1 MLFNSFEFV
10 FVFLPITWGMTI
22 LLARWRT
29 PRAAM
34 FSLVAAS
41 LFFYGWWN
49 PAYLLLL
56 AGSIGFNFT
65 LARFLTRR
73 DEAAGAL
80 RPRALLS
87 FGVFVNLAV
96 LAYFKYFDFF
106 VGSVRGAL
114 DLGYNE
120 IHIVLP
126 LAISFFTFQQITY
139 LIGVYRGEFE
149 ETSLL
154 RYSLFVT
161 FFPQL
166 IAGPIVHYREMLPQ
180 YLRRSCFDIDAK
192 NVSIGLTIFV
202 VGLFKKVAIAD
213 EIAIYATPVFDAAK
227 VGTSVSFLEGW
238 GAALA
243 YTFQLYFDFSGY
255 SDMAVG
261 LAYLF
266 GLRLTL
272 NFYSPYQALNI
283 IEFWRRWHISL
294 SRFLRD
300 YLYIPLGGNQKGTPS
315 RYRNLLV
322 TMILGGLWHG
332 AGWTFVAWGFLHGL
346 YLVVNHV
353 WRYARRVWGIE
364 GGGSVART
372 ASWALTF
379 AAVVFAWVLFRAE
392 TVDAALEIYRGMF
405 GLNGLVMPTSYQV
418 YLNYFASL
426 GDLLAAN
433 GVRFADESR
442 FFGGIQQIGITGV
455 LLLIAWLLP
464 NVYDLMGEKSP
475 ALDTTSVVLVRDEW
489 WAPKWAPSIGS
500 ALVVVFLFLVAVFK
514 MDGTTEFLYFQF

>member
-1 MLFNSFEFV
+1 MLFSSYEFV
-10 FVFLPITWGMTI
+10 FVFLPITWAVTI
-22 LLARWRT
+22 TLARWRS

-65 LARFLTRR
+65 WARLLIPRDDASGAFSSKTLLTLGIS
-73 DEAAGAL
+73 AN
-80 RPRALLS
+80 LLT
-87 FGVFVNLAV
+87 

-106 VGSVRGAL
+106 AGSVLGAL

-120 IHIVLP
+120 QHIVLP

-139 LIGVYRGEFE
+139 LIGVYHGEFQDK
-149 ETSLL
+149 SLL
-154 RYSLFVT
+154 RYALFVC

-166 IAGPIVHYREMLPQ
+166 IAGPIVHFGEMLPQ
-180 YLRRSCFDIDAK
+180 YLRRSCFMIEAK
-192 NVSIGLTIFV
+192 NIAIGLTIFV

-213 EIAIYATPVFDAAK
+213 NIAAWATPVFDAAEA
-227 VGTSVSFLEGW
+227 GAAISFLEGW

-272 NFYSPYQALNI
+272 NFYSPYKATNI
-283 IEFWRRWHISL
+283 IDFWRRWHISL

-300 YLYIPLGGNQKGTPS
+300 YLYIPLGGNRRGTVA

-322 TMILGGLWHG
+322 TMFLGGLWHG
-332 AGWTFVAWGFLHGL
+332 AGWTFVAWGSLHGIFL
-346 YLVVNHV
+346 IVNHA
-353 WRYARRVWGIE
+353 WHHLRRRWGLE
-364 GGGSVART
+364 GLGAASRT

-379 AAVVFAWVLFRAE
+379 LVVVLAWVLFRAE
-392 TVDAALEIYRGMF
+392 SFDAAVEIYRGMF
-405 GLNGLVMPTSYQV
+405 GANGVVMPPSYQG
-418 YLNYFASL
+418 YLNHFAAL
-426 GDLLAAN
+426 GDLLAAS
-433 GVRFADESR
+433 GVRFADELR
-442 FFGGIQQIGITGV
+442 DFGGVLQLGTTAM
-455 LLLIAWLLP
+455 LLLVVCFLP
-464 NVYDLMGEKSP
+464 NVYDLMGEESP
-475 ALDTTSVVLVRDEW
+475 ALDTTGVVTERDGR
-489 WAPKWAPSIGS
+489 WAMRWAPSVR
-500 ALVVVFLFLVAVFK
+500 AAVVVVLLFLVAVIE